1 MAASTGQARML
12 AFENIAGKFVIECFR
27 IPLNERKV
35 FPVMLGVATGTLLAR
50 SLGDVVGG
58 VQTLVRGD
66 ARPDFSVAFDAL
78 QGGAGAKFM
87 TSGTVGCARKRLV
100 CPRSGPGEICAQ
112 AGAKSHRKQN
122 VSRAL
127 SKRCASLS
135 SALCP

>member
-78 QGGAGAKFM
+78 QGGAGAEFM

-100 CPRSGPGEICAQ
+100 CPR
-112 AGAKSHRKQN
+112 
-122 VSRAL
+122 
-127 SKRCASLS
+127 KRTRRNLRPSWR
-135 SALCP
+135 